1 MKLFTKFSN
10 WRQMMIM
17 VSIILFCFPYH
28 GNSQGTSKS
37 LKRKVAIARFTNET
51 TYAKGL
57 FYNKDTNN
65 PVEKQAA
72 DILATKLAATE
83 KFILIERMDL
93 DKLMDEVKVS
103 DMSFQKV
110 GADFLIIGSVTE
122 FGRSTTGDE
131 KVFSRTKTQKVN
143 AGVSV
148 RLVDV
153 STGQIIYSEEAK
165 GEAET
170 SAKQTMGL
178 GKTADYD
185 ASLDDK
191 AISAAISKLVEN
203 IMNKCLDRPWR
214 SYFLSAEDETY
225 IISGGKSQGMAIG
238 STFVVNQKGKTT
250 KNPQTGMLIEL
261 PGKKIGKVR
270 VEMLGGETVE
280 SEYAIVS
287 FLEGKIELSAI
298 TSYYLTEN

>member
-17 VSIILFCFPYH
+17 LSIILFCFPYD

-287 FLEGKIELSAI
+287 FLEGKIELSAL